1 MDSLSQWALGAAV
14 SVAVMGRRTAVWKAA
29 LWGGVL
35 GTLPD
40 LDALIDH
47 GDPVL
52 NMVLHRAE
60 THALFWQSLA
70 AVPLAA
76 GITWWMRRGGSA
88 AGAAVAQPLGTGP
101 AAALP
106 AAASARQGDFL
117 PWLLTVWLVLVTH
130 ALLDAVTVY
139 GTRLALPFSSQPYGL
154 GSIFIIDP
162 LYTLPLLVGLCAALL
177 SRSPG
182 GARWNLAGLLLST
195 AYLGWS
201 AAAQHHVAGLVH
213 GQLAARDAARGEAVA
228 ADRVLVTPTAF
239 NTVLWRIVVMH
250 PTHYEEGFYALADRG
265 RAVRFKAYP
274 LDPDLH
280 REVQSLPAVQHI
292 QAFSR
297 GFFRVDER
305 QGLVRITDLRMGQEP
320 AYVFSFGVARRGS
333 GLHAL
338 ETPTSVG
345 GRSDMDIAAALR
357 WLWARAGGQD
367 LDPPGLEKRAGLRM
381 MNCAV
386 AYLPQRSSWQR
397 RVTLRWEGDVFKS
410 MEIDGLRPHAVSAQ
424 GPLLATALD
433 NERIQLD
440 LASLEWTSDFRGQ
453 ATGRGRCEWV
463 I

>member
-40 LDALIDH
+40 LDALLDH

-76 GITWWMRRGGSA
+76 GIAWWMRRGGSA
-88 AGAAVAQPLGTGP
+88 AGAAGQQPVGAGP

-106 AAASARQGDFL
+106 AAASAGQGDF
-117 PWLLTVWLVLVTH
+117 PRWLLTVWLVLVTH
-130 ALLDAVTVY
+130 ALLDAMTVY
-139 GTRLALPFSSQPYGL
+139 GTRLGLPFSSQPYGL

-162 LYTLPLLVGLCAALL
+162 LYTLPLLMGLSAVMLG
-177 SRSPG
+177 RGPG
-182 GARWNLAGLLLST
+182 RGRWNLAGLLLST

-201 AAAQHHVAGLVH
+201 AGVQHHVTGLVH
-213 GQLAARDAARGEAVA
+213 GQLAARGEALT

-250 PTHYEEGFYALADRG
+250 PTHYEEGFYSLADRG
-265 RAVRFKAYP
+265 SAVRFNAYP
-274 LDPDLH
+274 LDPDLQ
-280 REVQSLPAVQHI
+280 RDVQSLPAVQHI

-297 GFFRVDER
+297 GFYRVDER

-320 AYVFSFGVARRGS
+320 AYVFSFGVAQRGS

-345 GRSDMDIAAALR
+345 GRADMDIAAGLR
-357 WLWARAGGQD
+357 WLRVRAGGQD
-367 LDPPGLEKRAGLRM
+367 LDPPGLGEGARLRM
-381 MNCAV
+381 MTCDV

-397 RVTLRWEGDVFKS
+397 RVTIRWEGELFKGL
-410 MEIDGLRPHAVSAQ
+410 EIDGLRPHAVSAQ

-453 ATGRGRCEWV
+453 ATGRGRCEWL

>member
-1 MDSLSQWALGAAV
+1 MDSLSQLALGAAV

-76 GITWWMRRGGSA
+76 GISWCMRRGGSGPGLA
-88 AGAAVAQPLGTGP
+88 VQQPVGAGS
-101 AAALP
+101 AAAP
-106 AAASARQGDFL
+106 PPAASAGQGDF
-117 PWLLTVWLVLVTH
+117 PRWLLTVWLVLVTH
-130 ALLDAVTVY
+130 ALLDAMTVY

-162 LYTLPLLVGLCAALL
+162 LYTLPLLAGLSAALL
-177 SRSPG
+177 RRSPG
-182 GARWNLAGLLLST
+182 GLRWNLAGLLLST

-201 AAAQHHVAGLVH
+201 VGVQHHVTGLVH
-213 GQLAARDAARGEAVA
+213 RQLAARGEAVT

-265 RAVRFKAYP
+265 RAVRFRAYP

-280 REVQSLPAVQHI
+280 RDVQSLPAVQHI

-297 GFFRVDER
+297 GFYRVDER

-320 AYVFSFGVARRGS
+320 AYVFSFGVAQRGS

-345 GRSDMDIAAALR
+345 GRAGIDIAAGLR
-357 WLWARAGGQD
+357 WLRDRAGGQD
-367 LDPPGLEKRAGLRM
+367 LDPPGLDKGAGLRI
-381 MNCAV
+381 MNCDV

-397 RVTLRWEGDVFKS
+397 RVTLRWEGELFKGL
-410 MEIDGLRPHAVSAQ
+410 EIDGLRPHAVSAQ

-440 LASLEWTSDFRGQ
+440 LASLEWVSDFRGQ
-453 ATGRGRCEWV
+453 ATGRGRCEWL

>member
-14 SVAVMGRRTAVWKAA
+14 GVAVMGRRTAPWKAA
-29 LWGGVL
+29 MWGGVL

-70 AVPLAA
+70 ALPLAA
-76 GITWWMRRGGSA
+76 LITWVTRRGEAVPASGVPPPGS
-88 AGAAVAQPLGTGP
+88 GAQAPGTFP
-101 AAALP
+101 ATRWSAF
-106 AAASARQGDFL
+106 AS
-117 PWLLTVWLVLVTH
+117 WLLTVWLVLVTH
-130 ALLDAVTVY
+130 ALLDAMTVY

-162 LYTLPLLVGLCAALL
+162 LYTVPLLVGLSATVLG
-177 SRSPG
+177 RSPG
-182 GARWNLAGLLLST
+182 RARWNLAGLVLST

-213 GQLAARDAARGEAVA
+213 GQLAARGEVVTT
-228 ADRVLVTPTAF
+228 DRVLVTPTAF

-250 PTHYEEGFYALADRG
+250 PTHVEEGFYSLADRG
-265 RAVRFKAYP
+265 RAVRFRAYP

-280 REVQSLPAVQHI
+280 REVQSLAAVRHI

-333 GLHAL
+333 ALQAL
-338 ETPTSVG
+338 ETPTAVG
-345 GRSDMDIAAALR
+345 GRSDIDIAAGLR
-357 WLWARAGGQD
+357 WLLARAGGQD
-367 LDPPGLEKRAGLRM
+367 LDAPGAGQGPGLRFM
-381 MNCAV
+381 TCNV

-397 RVTLRWEGDVFKS
+397 RVTLRWDGENFQG

-433 NERIQLD
+433 NERILLD
-440 LASLEWTSDFRGQ
+440 LAALEWSSDFRGQ

-463 I
+463 N

>member
-1 MDSLSQWALGAAV
+1 MDSLSQLALGAAV

-40 LDALIDH
+40 LDALLDH

-76 GITWWMRRGGSA
+76 GIAWWMRRGGSA
-88 AGAAVAQPLGTGP
+88 AGAAGQQPVGAGP

-106 AAASARQGDFL
+106 AAASAGQGDF
-117 PWLLTVWLVLVTH
+117 PRWLLTVWLVLVTH
-130 ALLDAVTVY
+130 ALLDAMTVY
-139 GTRLALPFSSQPYGL
+139 GTRLGLPFSSQPYGL

-162 LYTLPLLVGLCAALL
+162 LYTLPLLMGLSAVMLG
-177 SRSPG
+177 RGPG
-182 GARWNLAGLLLST
+182 RGRWNLAGLLLST

-201 AAAQHHVAGLVH
+201 AGVQQHVTGLVH
-213 GQLAARDAARGEAVA
+213 GQLAARGEAVA
-228 ADRVLVTPTAF
+228 TDRVLVTPTAF

-250 PTHYEEGFYALADRG
+250 PTHYEEGFYSLADRG
-265 RAVRFKAYP
+265 SAVRFNAYP
-274 LDPDLH
+274 LDPDLQ
-280 REVQSLPAVQHI
+280 RDVQSLPAVQHI

-297 GFFRVDER
+297 GFYRVDER

-320 AYVFSFGVARRGS
+320 AYVFSFGVAQRGS

-345 GRSDMDIAAALR
+345 GRADMDIAAGLR
-357 WLWARAGGQD
+357 WLRVRAGGQD
-367 LDPPGLEKRAGLRM
+367 LDPPGLGEGARLRM
-381 MNCAV
+381 MTCDV

-397 RVTLRWEGDVFKS
+397 RVTIRWEGELFKGL
-410 MEIDGLRPHAVSAQ
+410 EIDGLRPHAVSAQ

-453 ATGRGRCEWV
+453 ATGRGRCEWL

>member
-40 LDALIDH
+40 LDALLDH

-76 GITWWMRRGGSA
+76 GIAWWMRRGGSA
-88 AGAAVAQPLGTGP
+88 AGAAGQQPVGAGP

-106 AAASARQGDFL
+106 AAASAGQGDF
-117 PWLLTVWLVLVTH
+117 PRWLLTVWLVLVTH
-130 ALLDAVTVY
+130 ALLDAMTVY

-162 LYTLPLLVGLCAALL
+162 LYTLPLLAGLSAALL
-177 SRSPG
+177 CRSLG
-182 GARWNLAGLLLST
+182 GLRWSLAGLLLST

-201 AAAQHHVAGLVH
+201 AGVQHHVTGLVH
-213 GQLAARDAARGEAVA
+213 GQLAARGEAVA
-228 ADRVLVTPTAF
+228 TDRVLVTPTAF

-250 PTHYEEGFYALADRG
+250 STHYEEGFYSLADRG
-265 RAVRFKAYP
+265 RAVRFNAYP
-274 LDPDLH
+274 LDPDLQ
-280 REVQSLPAVQHI
+280 RDVQSLPAVQHI

-297 GFFRVDER
+297 GFYRVDER

-320 AYVFSFGVARRGS
+320 AYVFSFGVAQRGS

-345 GRSDMDIAAALR
+345 GRADMDIAAGLR
-357 WLWARAGGQD
+357 WLRVRAAGQD
-367 LDPPGLEKRAGLRM
+367 LDPPGLGEGARLRM
-381 MNCAV
+381 MTCDV

-397 RVTLRWEGDVFKS
+397 RVTIRWEGELFKGL
-410 MEIDGLRPHAVSAQ
+410 EIDGLRPHAVSAQ

-453 ATGRGRCEWV
+453 ATGRGRCEWL